1 MNSLTIGLIVF
12 IFVIVVLT
20 MLFGYSY
27 FGSLKTSEATDIS
40 RYNERQLVFKDALAM
55 SKISDFI
62 YSVSDNRYHVIID
75 LVNNTVYV
83 AKLRAGLIKA
93 HTSVTLDLKT
103 RKFVSEGTPD
113 SSMLDMLDVAKGEN
127 MYDIYDSVFGISDLR
142 GTRGDTAHTHTSLCT
157 LTDGTAFSFDG
168 EKLFRI
174 SRGSYVVENIRY

>member
-40 RYNERQLVFKDALAM
+40 RYNERQSVFKDALAM

-113 SSMLDMLDVAKGEN
+113 SSMLDLLDVAKGEN
-127 MYDIYDSVFGISDLR
+127 MYDIYDSVFGISALWGIR
-142 GTRGDTAHTHTSLCT
+142 EDTAHTHTSLCT

-174 SRGSYVVENIRY
+174 FRGNYVVENIRY